1 MSLLF
6 IDGFDHYDDIRRKW
20 VVGNGLDQPAFVAGR
35 FGGQALR
42 SQNQNNASSIIQSI
56 GPQTEIFAGFAFYP
70 PSLGNGS
77 HTHFRV
83 KNQAGTSIGTVDV
96 SSSGEIK
103 LGAGGQTNTSVASTI
118 TSAQWHYIEVRYTA
132 KSVGGIFECRVD
144 EVVVALITGKT
155 TVHDVD
161 DIGNIGLVTDG
172 TNTPLFLYDDLY
184 VCNADGA
191 SNNTYIGDCRVN
203 VMYPKANGVSNNF
216 TPTEATNWG
225 STSETVMDDDTT
237 YVESGLVGAKEDYDN
252 QDFTDKGLA
261 PGVIFG
267 VQTSNATKRTDAGTI
282 KFINE
287 MVIAGTR
294 YTDNIELTPGNAN
307 YFIDTYIRDTDPS
320 DNATWTEDKV
330 AAVGSG
336 LTITFRDT

>member
-6 IDGFDHYDDIRRKW
+6 IDGFDHYDQIRRKW
-20 VVGNGLDQPAFVAGR
+20 VVGSTFDNPTFVTGR
-35 FGGQALR
+35 FGGQALKA
-42 SQNQNNASSIIQSI
+42 QFQNNASSIKQSL
-56 GPQTEIFAGFAFYP
+56 GPQTELFAGFAFYP
-70 PSLGNGS
+70 PGLIPDSHLRIRDASGGIRASL
-77 HTHFRV
+77 
-83 KNQAGTSIGTVDV
+83 SI
-96 SSSGEIK
+96 SSAGEIT
-103 LGAGGQTNTSVASTI
+103 LSAGGQTNTSVASTI
-118 TSAQWHYIEVRYTA
+118 TTAQWHYIEVHYTA

-144 EVVVALITGKT
+144 EVAVALITGDT
-155 TVHDVD
+155 TTGAVD
-161 DIGNIGLVTDG
+161 DIESLGIVTSG
-172 TNTPLFLYDDLY
+172 TNTPRYLYDDLY
-184 VCNADGA
+184 ICNGEGT

-203 VMYPKANGVSNNF
+203 TLYPKANGISNNF

-225 STSETVMDDDTT
+225 SASETVMDDDTT

-261 PGVIFG
+261 PGAIFG

-287 MVIAGTR
+287 MVIAGIR

-320 DNATWTEDKV
+320 DDATWTEDKV